1 MIVTTAGPY
10 RICVLVAQMHLS
22 TVFLKLKNVLIST
35 GLIQI
40 IIHNLV
46 EVCDVL
52 GNQREALDCFM
63 YTIHSFVPQI
73 YSGIIIV

>member
-1 MIVTTAGPY
+1 MF
-10 RICVLVAQMHLS
+10 LVAQMHLS

-40 IIHNLV
+40 IIHNWV
-46 EVCDVL
+46 EVRDVL
-52 GNQREALDCFM
+52 GNQREASDCFM

-73 YSGIIIV
+73 YSGIIV